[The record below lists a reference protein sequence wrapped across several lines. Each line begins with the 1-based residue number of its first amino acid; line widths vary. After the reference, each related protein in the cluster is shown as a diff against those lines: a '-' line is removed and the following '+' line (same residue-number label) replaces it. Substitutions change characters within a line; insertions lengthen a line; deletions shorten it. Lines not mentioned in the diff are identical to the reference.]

1 MGLIAWIIL
10 GLIAGAIAR
19 LIVPGRQPG
28 GCIVTI
34 LLGVAGALLGGYIG
48 SVLTG
53 TGISG
58 INVWSIFLA
67 VIGSIILIYLW
78 AAIFGRR

>member
-10 GLIAGAIAR
+10 GLLAGAIAR

-28 GCIVTI
+28 GCIATI
-34 LLGVAGALLGGYIG
+34 IFGIIGAVLGGYIG

-53 TGISG
+53 VGITGVDIR
-58 INVWSIFLA
+58 SILLA
-67 VIGSIILIYLW
+67 IIGSIIFIYLW